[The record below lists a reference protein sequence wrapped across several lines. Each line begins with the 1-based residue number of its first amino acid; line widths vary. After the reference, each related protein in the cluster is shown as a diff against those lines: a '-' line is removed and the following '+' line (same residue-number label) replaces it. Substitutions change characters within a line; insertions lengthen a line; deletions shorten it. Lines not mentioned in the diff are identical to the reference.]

1 LAPDTVVLVAT
12 VRALKM
18 HGGGPPV
25 TAGKP
30 LDHAYK
36 NENLDLVK
44 AGCANM
50 IRHIQNIT
58 SFGVPVV
65 VALNKFATDTE
76 AELDIVRQEALEHG
90 ADDAVVCR
98 HHALGGKGAVDLA
111 NAIIK
116 SSSTK
121 SSSSSFNYLYPSTG
135 ISIKDKVSTIATKI
149 YGAAGVEYSPEADA
163 SIERYENMGLSDLP
177 ICMAKTQYSFSDDA
191 ALKGAPTGHTLHVR
205 EVRASVGAGFLVMIT
220 GKMMMMPG
228 LPTRPAF
235 FNIDIETETGKILG
249 LS

>member
-1 LAPDTVVLVAT
+1 
-12 VRALKM
+12 
-18 HGGGPPV
+18 V

-30 LDHAYK
+30 LDHTYK
-36 NENLDLVK
+36 SENLDLVK
-44 AGCANM
+44 AGCDNM
-50 IRHIQNIT
+50 IKHIQNIT

-65 VALNKFATDTE
+65 VAINKFATDTD
-76 AELDIVRQEALEHG
+76 AELDIVRQEALKHG
-90 ADDAVVCR
+90 ADDAVVCQ
-98 HHALGGKGAVDLA
+98 HHALGGRGAVDLA
-111 NAIIK
+111 NAVIK
-116 SSSTK
+116 SSSNAK
-121 SSSSSFNYLYPSTG
+121 SSSSSFNYLYPSTD
-135 ISIKDKVSTIATKI
+135 ISIKDKVSRIATKI

-235 FNIDIETETGKILG
+235 FNIDIDTETGKILG

>member
-1 LAPDTVVLVAT
+1 
-12 VRALKM
+12 M
-18 HGGGPPV
+18 

-30 LDHAYK
+30 LDHTYK
-36 NENLDLVK
+36 SENLDLVK
-44 AGCANM
+44 AGCDNM
-50 IRHIQNIT
+50 IKHIQNIT

-65 VALNKFATDTE
+65 VAINKFATDTD
-76 AELDIVRQEALEHG
+76 AELDIVRQEALKHG
-90 ADDAVVCR
+90 ADDAVVCQ
-98 HHALGGKGAVDLA
+98 HHALGGRGAVDLA
-111 NAIIK
+111 NAVIK
-116 SSSTK
+116 SSSNAK
-121 SSSSSFNYLYPSTG
+121 SSSSSFNYLYPSTD
-135 ISIKDKVSTIATKI
+135 ISIKDKVSRIATKI

-235 FNIDIETETGKILG
+235 FNIDIDTETGKILG